1 VSRKYVG
8 AGMMIHS
15 ARKSDA
21 IAIATASQRI
31 TS

>member
-8 AGMMIHS
+8 AGMTIQS
-15 ARKSDA
+15 ARKIVA
-21 IAIATASQRI
+21 IAIATASQRV